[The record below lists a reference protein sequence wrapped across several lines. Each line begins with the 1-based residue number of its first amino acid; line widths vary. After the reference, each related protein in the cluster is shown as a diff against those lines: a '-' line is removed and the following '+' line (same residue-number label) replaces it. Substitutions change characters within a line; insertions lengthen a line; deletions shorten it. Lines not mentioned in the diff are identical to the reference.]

1 MMMVKKIVKEITMM
15 IMSLIDDDG
24 NDTDSDDTDD
34 VDDDDS
40 VNLGMPGRKK
50 CPSMAWK
57 NFTFFT
63 THTCP
68 ITYHST
74 FRLNSFVFLFLSLKV
89 K

>member
-15 IMSLIDDDG
+15 IMLLI
-24 NDTDSDDTDD
+24 
-34 VDDDDS
+34 DDDS

-68 ITYHST
+68 ITYNST